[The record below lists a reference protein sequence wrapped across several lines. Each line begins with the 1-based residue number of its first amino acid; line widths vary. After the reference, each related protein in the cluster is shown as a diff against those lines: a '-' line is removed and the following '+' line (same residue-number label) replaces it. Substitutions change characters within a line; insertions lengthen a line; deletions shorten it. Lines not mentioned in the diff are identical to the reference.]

1 MLEGVAVLVV
11 DDDRDNRELVKMVLT
26 EHGARVSVAATA
38 PEARSEIERE
48 APDVLV
54 CDIGLPNE
62 DGYELIRKV
71 RSLAGT
77 RGPTVPA
84 VALTAYA
91 TPADHAKALAAG
103 YQKHLAKP
111 VEPSELLAA
120 VAGLLGRS

>member
-1 MLEGVAVLVV
+1 M
-11 DDDRDNRELVKMVLT
+11 
-26 EHGARVSVAATA
+26 EHGARVRVAATA
-38 PEARSEIERE
+38 AEARGEIERE

-71 RSLAGT
+71 RSLVGT
-77 RGPTVPA
+77 RGATVPA

-91 TPADHAKALAAG
+91 TPTDHAKALAAG

-120 VAGLLGRS
+120 LAVLLGRS